1 MNNQQ
6 QNEQLSAEMEN
17 TGLNDQSE
25 FQSIDPVQEQPV
37 EVVEEAVAQEAVAE
51 EAVAEEAA
59 SEETTTQE
67 APASEKP
74 KKVRSFSLER
84 RRAIAGYIFTLP
96 FMIGFVV
103 FLAYP
108 LIQNLILSMGT
119 ITEIQG
125 LKTEFV
131 GMKHYAQL
139 FLEDT
144 RFVPAFIETIQQT
157 FLWTPFIL
165 VFALFIAI
173 LLNRKIH
180 GRGFFRVVFFM
191 PVLLGSGYIMQQL
204 GGAGSILAL
213 PEGFSQFLSYSFNP
227 QLADFFSELLS
238 QIMKV
243 FWKTGVQIVI
253 FLSALQ
259 SIPDSYYEAARVD
272 NANGWDCFWK
282 VTLPMI
288 SPTILLNAIYTIVE
302 NFGSTDNAIGA
313 YIVSTGMNNAN
324 FELAAAM
331 GWVYFLVVLLLVGL
345 IFLVSGKVVKYDK

>member
-1 MNNQQ
+1 MKNKQH
-6 QNEQLSAEMEN
+6 NESAVDVEN
-17 TGLNDQSE
+17 TGLNNQSDT
-25 FQSIDPVQEQPV
+25 QSTDRAESETPEVQIAET
-37 EVVEEAVAQEAVAE
+37 VASAGG
-51 EAVAEEAA
+51 AA
-59 SEETTTQE
+59 
-67 APASEKP
+67 

-96 FMIGFVV
+96 FIIGFIV
-103 FLAYP
+103 FLIYP
-108 LIQNLILSMGT
+108 LVQNLILSLGN

-125 LKTEFV
+125 LKTEFI
-131 GMKHYAQL
+131 GLEHYKKL

-144 RFVPAFIETIQQT
+144 KFVPAFIETIQTT

-173 LLNRKIH
+173 LLNRKIK

-204 GGAGSILAL
+204 GGSASILAL
-213 PEGFSQFLSYSFNP
+213 PEGFSSFLSYTFNA
-227 QLADFFSELLS
+227 QVADFFSELIA
-238 QIMKV
+238 QIMNV
-243 FWKTGVQIVI
+243 FWDTGVQIVI

-288 SPTILLNAIYTIVE
+288 SPTILLNAVYTIIN
-302 NFGSTDNAIGA
+302 NFSSTDNAIGA
-313 YIVSTGMNNAN
+313 YIVQTGMKNAD
-324 FELAAAM
+324 FETAAAM
-331 GWVYFLVVLLLVGL
+331 GWVYFLVVLVMVGL
-345 IFLVSGKVVKYDK
+345 IFLVSRKAVKYDK